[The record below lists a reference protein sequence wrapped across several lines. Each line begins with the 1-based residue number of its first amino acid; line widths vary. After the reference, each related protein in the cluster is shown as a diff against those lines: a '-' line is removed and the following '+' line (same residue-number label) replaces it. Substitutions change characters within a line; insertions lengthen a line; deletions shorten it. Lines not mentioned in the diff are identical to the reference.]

1 MLSFS
6 RGVILCAPQLQF
18 VDGPLRMCVSLR
30 EYCAKGLNSGAALF
44 SDNLGVSL
52 CVCLGGHVFMAV
64 YSSDDP

>member
-1 MLSFS
+1 
-6 RGVILCAPQLQF
+6 
-18 VDGPLRMCVSLR
+18 MCVSLG

-52 CVCLGGHVFMAV
+52 CVCLGGHVFMAL